1 MWDGTSSK
9 NNGTYYSLY
18 WMILSLSLP
27 PASTLRR
34 RFPPKNPLL
43 SPHTLFT
50 LQVARAGQRASHSKK
65 FQRKPTSLRFIS
77 FHCNTWLFSLLLSYR
92 IVSIPSYIFG
102 FTPLLLIFTPLPFRG
117 TFRSDR
123 RRRWTVQGDRGWD
136 LVPPASTTSASTPT
150 TSSTALPPATGGS
163 NLLASNTSNRWFLF
177 PNWISHLIYRSLLS
191 FSPFVT
197 GDDPLTILILS
208 CTVFV
213 WAFWFDLIRLL
224 LFIL

>member
-9 NNGTYYSLY
+9 NNGTYYSLLNDT
-18 WMILSLSLP
+18 LSLSLYP
-27 PASTLRR
+27 RPRRYVVVFPRRTHSSVLTHSSLFRSHVPAREPLIQ
-34 RFPPKNPLL
+34 KNFKGSQP
-43 SPHTLFT
+43 
-50 LQVARAGQRASHSKK
+50 A
-65 FQRKPTSLRFIS
+65 FIS

-150 TSSTALPPATGGS
+150 TSSTAPPPATGGS